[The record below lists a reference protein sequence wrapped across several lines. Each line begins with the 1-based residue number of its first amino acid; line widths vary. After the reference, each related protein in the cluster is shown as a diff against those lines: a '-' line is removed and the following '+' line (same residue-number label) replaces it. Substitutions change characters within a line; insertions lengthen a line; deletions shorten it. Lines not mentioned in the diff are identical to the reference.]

1 LPDSNVGLS
10 FARERFIVRQPTSMS
25 IIKVRKPSAPF
36 EVIDRASVEAI
47 KDPTALAVWVFLRC
61 KPEGWIVRETHVREQ
76 FGIGRDKYRAC
87 MRYLAKLGAVEDR
100 RIQGEHGRIIGRELI
115 VNYAVAPI
123 DGESVSRVPEN
134 PSHGDSN
141 DAPLDREPENPSLGA
156 RRAPEK
162 PVRRRKPTD
171 GESAPLENSKET
183 REHSGDREQT
193 NACARDAAFADFWKA
208 YPAKKAKQDAA
219 KAFAK
224 LTDADIADVLADIPK
239 RAALDRA
246 WLGGYVPNPA
256 TYLRGRRWEDEITP
270 AQQPGGN
277 HAAGF
282 ESAHDRRARI
292 NAMLGEAG
300 RRAAELEM
308 D

>member
-1 LPDSNVGLS
+1 MSLDATRWAWLQRIGRSSAKLVLLSIADRAGEDHTAYPSIARLSEDTEMDRKTVMSAIRYLIEKGIIEAQRRAGARTTYRLVGVEGRESTSTKNGTGTKSGTSTKNGTAPVPNLVPQPVPNLGHEPINNQS
-10 FARERFIVRQPTSMS
+10 GTNHKNTARE
-25 IIKVRKPSAPF
+25 K
-36 EVIDRASVEAI
+36 
-47 KDPTALAVWVFLRC
+47 
-61 KPEGWIVRETHVREQ
+61 
-76 FGIGRDKYRAC
+76 
-87 MRYLAKLGAVEDR
+87 
-100 RIQGEHGRIIGRELI
+100 
-115 VNYAVAPI
+115 
-123 DGESVSRVPEN
+123 
-134 PSHGDSN
+134 
-141 DAPLDREPENPSLGA
+141 
-156 RRAPEK
+156 
-162 PVRRRKPTD
+162 
-171 GESAPLENSKET
+171 
-183 REHSGDREQT
+183 
-193 NACARDAAFADFWKA
+193 FADFWKA

-270 AQQPGGN
+270 VQQQPKGN
-277 HAAGF
+277 HAAGY

-300 RRAAELEM
+300 RRAAEFEM